1 MAKAVIDYADN
12 ECKDDNL
19 FLLGDYNM
27 YSSSESAYQTLIGGQ
42 TFRFED
48 PINTSGNWNN
58 NGSFA
63 SVHTQS
69 TRSSSSNS
77 CFSAGGLD
85 DRFDQILCSEAVV
98 EGDDQMVF
106 VPNTYFAVG
115 NDGNHF
121 NSSINSGTNYS
132 VSSTVLSALYSLSD
146 HLPVIADFDVD
157 MQGLS
162 TDEFK
167 IPALPNPMR
176 QPFEFGGYTN
186 NYSLTL
192 VAMDGRV
199 VFRKA
204 VNEHK
209 ILQQLPTGVYT
220 ALWTK
225 KGFTKASKLMVW

>member
-1 MAKAVIDYADN
+1 
-12 ECKDDNL
+12 
-19 FLLGDYNM
+19 
-27 YSSSESAYQTLIGGQ
+27 
-42 TFRFED
+42 
-48 PINTSGNWNN
+48 
-58 NGSFA
+58 
-63 SVHTQS
+63 
-69 TRSSSSNS
+69 
-77 CFSAGGLD
+77 
-85 DRFDQILCSEAVV
+85 
-98 EGDDQMVF
+98 MVY

-146 HLPVIADFDVD
+146 HLPVIADFDLD

-162 TDEFK
+162 TEEFK

-186 NYSLTL
+186 NYSLIL
-192 VAMDGRV
+192 VGMDGQV